1 MAVLAACGRTRVLLL
16 TEQRGKPAL
25 RRGHLSKDLEGERP
39 EAMASTR
46 RRKEHRAAE
55 GRSTGRGRSWP
66 GAQAGVCVGVGV
78 QTLRRS
84 TRGHTVAVTHPCGDL
99 GSALETG

>member
-55 GRSTGRGRSWP
+55 GAAPGREHRRVCVWGWVCKPCAEAP
-66 GAQAGVCVGVGV
+66 GA
-78 QTLRRS
+78 TLWLS
-84 TRGHTVAVTHPCGDL
+84 LTHAVT
-99 GSALETG
+99 SALL

>member
-55 GRSTGRGRSWP
+55 GRSTGRQKGP
-66 GAQAGVCVGVGV
+66 LLAGSTGGCVCGGGCANPAPKH
-78 QTLRRS
+78 Q
-84 TRGHTVAVTHPCGDL
+84 GPHCGCH
-99 GSALETG
+99 SPMR